1 MKAKKY
7 QMGGPIDPDPKK
19 KAKVGGVA
27 QRTKAEEKA
36 FEERRIEGMRESL
49 LEGEGMKALQEYDK
63 ELAAKGYSFPNGS
76 SNIKTIMK
84 AKKFDKG
91 GKVGR
96 RRVEAKKMSAEY
108 EENREKSRK
117 EAEERA
123 KAIQY
128 QRAYNSAARAD
139 ERGEHERAQRI
150 RENAT
155 SRGINVSAAQSS
167 GMGVTGPGVDL
178 NKSIQRQPKGTS
190 TTGSSSAARPTGVSD
205 ADKSAALSR
214 KLGEALMA
222 ENKKKGI
229 KLQFG
234 GKIKKMK

>member
-1 MKAKKY
+1 
-7 QMGGPIDPDPKK
+7 
-19 KAKVGGVA
+19 
-27 QRTKAEEKA
+27 
-36 FEERRIEGMRESL
+36 
-49 LEGEGMKALQEYDK
+49 
-63 ELAAKGYSFPNGS
+63 
-76 SNIKTIMK
+76 MK

-96 RRVEAKKMSAEY
+96 RRVEVTKMSAGY
-108 EENREKSRK
+108 EENREESRK
-117 EAEERA
+117 KAEEKA
-123 KAIQY
+123 KAEKY
-128 QRAYNSAARAD
+128 QRAYNSAAKAD
-139 ERGEHERAQRI
+139 KRGEHERAQRI

-155 SRGINVSAAQSS
+155 TKGINVSAAQSS

-190 TTGSSSAARPTGVSD
+190 TTVSSSATSPTRVSD

-214 KLGEALMA
+214 ELGEASMA